1 MQNSEEWNLD
11 FYLMDLADEIARHA
25 FNTGRYPEIN
35 YITGNAGPDTPTE
48 TNQDGVLNVY
58 IPQNIDQQ
66 QFQQALN
73 EYIKKNGCDL
83 GYQQSQCRIQV
94 VQCPSTKED
103 AQKEIQA
110 FNATHDTEYYRLING
125 PNNSL
130 YIMKCEAQTKEIKD
144 QIQQQFENSN
154 GYYYS
159 QTNTYTP
166 NSYES
171 NSKESKYIT
180 ALKMFYFT
188 GIMPQRLPQ
197 PDQDDEEQKKLYDAC
212 QIAMV
217 NPSIFFGMMDHM
229 FDNEQTDRDNEV
241 KNYGISL
248 TDPATIQQ
256 YTLQYQSVVPV
267 ETNFTALMASGCL
280 SPLTAR

>member
-11 FYLMDLADEIARHA
+11 FYLMDLADEIARHT

-58 IPQNIDQQ
+58 VPQNIDQQ

-73 EYIKKNGCDL
+73 EYIKKNGCDVI
-83 GYQQSQCRIQV
+83 YQESQCRIQV

-180 ALKMFYFT
+180 ALKMFY
-188 GIMPQRLPQ
+188 LNN
-197 PDQDDEEQKKLYDAC
+197 KS
-212 QIAMV
+212 
-217 NPSIFFGMMDHM
+217 SIPH
-229 FDNEQTDRDNEV
+229 V
-241 KNYGISL
+241 KSQWL
-248 TDPATIQQ
+248 T
-256 YTLQYQSVVPV
+256 
-267 ETNFTALMASGCL
+267 
-280 SPLTAR
+280 LTSFVT